1 MLLAT
6 LLQLYVAD
14 KLYTEIGSMKNA
26 FLGIAAMLL
35 LGGFVATPT
44 IAADR
49 PYFITYDSTMEEP
62 GNLEIE
68 TMGLSGS
75 PKGGN
80 AFTSGLIEFEYGAKG
95 WWTTEFYLDGQT
107 TANESTIFTGFRW
120 ENRFRMLMR
129 EHIINPVFYVE
140 FEDLNGADKTLKEVV
155 GYDSQYDGLVPNSIA
170 SRDRQRELE
179 TKLILSSNLNGWNI
193 AENFIAE
200 KNLSNG
206 PWEFGYSAAVSRPLA
221 LLASPDK
228 CTLCRENFQTG
239 VEFYGGLGTTRD
251 FLGRGTSQYVGPV
264 VGWQVGNALFKI
276 EPTFGLTAASY
287 RVMLRY
293 GVQYEFSGVGRK
305 IKKLFQ

>member
-1 MLLAT
+1 M
-6 LLQLYVAD
+6 LQLLDNSTVPRFEGGMSRFITLARAI
-14 KLYTEIGSMKNA
+14 LIA
-26 FLGIAAMLL
+26 GIMSTALTCRA
-35 LGGFVATPT
+35 G
-44 IAADR
+44 DR
-49 PYFITYDSTMEEP
+49 PYFITYDQTMEEP

-68 TMGLSGS
+68 GMGLTASPQAGNSFLSGV
-75 PKGGN
+75 
-80 AFTSGLIEFEYGAKG
+80 TEFEYGAKG

-155 GYDSQYDGLVPNSIA
+155 GYDSQYDGLVPNSLA

-179 TKLILSSNLNGWNI
+179 TKLILSSNVNGWNI

-200 KNLSNG
+200 KNLAG
-206 PWEFGYSAAVSRPLA
+206 EPWEFGYAAAVSRPLS
-221 LLASPDK
+221 LIASPDK

-264 VGWQVGNALFKI
+264 VGWQVGNALVKI
-276 EPTFGLTAASY
+276 EPTFGLTGASY

>member
-1 MLLAT
+1 MKNITLSIARPLLLLIFSLLSAT
-6 LLQLYVAD
+6 LASA
-14 KLYTEIGSMKNA
+14 G
-26 FLGIAAMLL
+26 
-35 LGGFVATPT
+35 
-44 IAADR
+44 DR

-80 AFTSGLIEFEYGAKG
+80 GFTSGLVELEYGAKG

-140 FEDLNGADKTLKEVV
+140 FEDINGADKTLKEVV
-155 GYDSQYDGLVPNSIA
+155 GYDSQYDGLVPNNIA
-170 SRDRQRELE
+170 RQEKQRELE
-179 TKLILSSNLNGWNI
+179 TKLILSSNLDGWNI

-200 KNLSNG
+200 KNLSGG

-228 CTLCRENFQTG
+228 CTLCRENFQAG
-239 VEFYGGLGTTRD
+239 VEFYGGLGTSND
-251 FLGRGTSQYVGPV
+251 FAGRGTAQYVAPV
-264 VGWQVGNALFKI
+264 VGWQVGDALFKV
-276 EPTFGLTAASY
+276 EPTFGLTGASY
-287 RVMLRY
+287 HVMLRY

-305 IKKLFQ
+305 IRQLFR